1 MLIVPLVPVASQSVN
16 VVLAGQPCTI
26 NVYAKSTGMFL
37 DLLVNDVLIIAGVVC
52 LDGVRIVR
60 DLYLGFTGDLAI
72 FDTQGALGQAA
83 RAGRRRSHQAV
94 ITPNA
99 NSQSPGASCET
110 RPASALRTCSTIWSC
125 TPSGSKLS

>member
-60 DLYLGFTGDLAI
+60 DLSLPSGHAR
-72 FDTQGALGQAA
+72 
-83 RAGRRRSHQAV
+83 RAGR
-94 ITPNA
+94 
-99 NSQSPGASCET
+99 NSADGSL
-110 RPASALRTCSTIWSC
+110 PA
-125 TPSGSKLS
+125 P